1 MSSACSSNVA
11 ELAAGGFIVARA
23 ALNFSTRRRPT
34 VHAFT
39 VTGTARMKTTSGDDA
54 EYVAQ
59 LAAGDGGALRPLY
72 ERHGRALLRFSTA
85 MCRSRQ
91 HAEDLVHDT
100 FVELMREPGN
110 FDAAQG
116 SVFAYLC
123 GVLRHRISHHYRQ
136 QRRWVALADDE
147 SPAQVHDAHLHDG
160 TGPVEEIARSELT
173 AAFRRAMLELPLPH
187 REVIALCDLEELPY
201 ATVAS
206 ILDCPVGTVR
216 SRLHR
221 ARALLTIRLVSLEV
235 VELQADLR
243 TGMPLAQ
250 RGLP

>member
-1 MSSACSSNVA
+1 M
-11 ELAAGGFIVARA
+11 R
-23 ALNFSTRRRPT
+23 LNFSPRSRQN

-39 VTGTARMKTTSGDDA
+39 RRSPGTAGMTQLDDA

-59 LAAGDGGALRPLY
+59 LVAGDGGALRPLY

-91 HAEDLVHDT
+91 AAEDMVHDT
-100 FVELMREPGN
+100 FVELMRAPGH
-110 FDAAQG
+110 FDPTLG

-123 GVLRHRISHHYRQ
+123 GVMRHRVSHHHRQ
-136 QRRWVALADDE
+136 QKRWVTLDE
-147 SPAQVHDAHLHDG
+147 EDGGTHVHDSP
-160 TGPVEEIARSELT
+160 GPAEEVARSELT

-235 VELQADLR
+235 VELQNE
-243 TGMPLAQ
+243 MPVAQ
-250 RGLP
+250 RGLT

>member
-1 MSSACSSNVA
+1 
-11 ELAAGGFIVARA
+11 
-23 ALNFSTRRRPT
+23 
-34 VHAFT
+34 
-39 VTGTARMKTTSGDDA
+39 MKKPIGEDA

-59 LAAGDGGALRPLY
+59 LVAGDGGALRPLY
-72 ERHGRALLRFSTA
+72 ERHGRALLRFSAA

-91 HAEDLVHDT
+91 SAEDMVHDT
-100 FVELMREPGN
+100 FVELMREPAN
-110 FDAAQG
+110 FDPAQG

-123 GVLRHRISHHYRQ
+123 GVLRHRISHHFRQ
-136 QRRWVALADDE
+136 QKRWVALDDDGE
-147 SPAQVHDAHLHDG
+147 APAQVHDAP
-160 TGPVEEIARSELT
+160 GPAEEIARNELT

-201 ATVAS
+201 TTVAS

-235 VELQADLR
+235 VELQ
-243 TGMPLAQ
+243 TEMPLAQ
-250 RGLP
+250 RGLT